1 MCLVSLLIS
10 LARNFFKEC
19 TFGGCFTRVEA
30 CYLLECREL
39 DCLSEGM
46 KAYCTKA
53 GHQADDS

>member
-19 TFGGCFTRVEA
+19 TFGSCFTWVEA

-46 KAYCTKA
+46 EAYCAKA
-53 GHQADDS
+53 RNQANNS